1 MVMTWSNCDG
11 DGTSGSG
18 TGGFPASPYL
28 AHYGVGFIWDCSD
41 GATPDEPI
49 CNPAG
54 SGWLWN
60 LVGGDWAPTWR
71 PQSLAAVT
79 EPSRIA
85 YIGTT
90 KNGVWRVASSAAWKA
105 GDLFNRKGLHTLEF
119 YIIATPRRGRHATYR
134 KLERALL
141 LRFRERYGSTPAAN
155 KQGQRLRWRED
166 DGIFTSAT
174 INKILDDF
182 A

>member
-1 MVMTWSNCDG
+1 MATRKPRPKVHNTPAITITRTAYAAAELVYIAYANKPLRYHHG
-11 DGTSGSG
+11 D
-18 TGGFPASPYL
+18 
-28 AHYGVGFIWDCSD
+28 
-41 GATPDEPI
+41 
-49 CNPAG
+49 
-54 SGWLWN
+54 
-60 LVGGDWAPTWR
+60 
-71 PQSLAAVT
+71 
-79 EPSRIA
+79 SRIA

-166 DGIFTSAT
+166 DDIFTSAT
-174 INKILDDF
+174 INKIL
-182 A
+182 